1 MKTMSNNLKYFGG
14 LTLVLSVAFFYYLV
28 ASLQAQDFGNI
39 WLIALGF
46 GLLLFASG
54 LLFGYNDSMRGS
66 RADLGFQYH
75 LMTFII
81 VNLVGIPWLM
91 VGLGT
96 DSNNLINIAYQCVP
110 WAIGLATH
118 YYFSSKSIKGV
129 SKEEIFD

>member
-54 LLFGYNDSMRGS
+54 LIFGYSDSMRRS

-75 LMTFII
+75 LMTFVI
-81 VNLVGIPWLM
+81 VNLVGAPWLI
-91 VGLGT
+91 VALGT
-96 DSNNLINIAYQCVP
+96 GSNNLINIAYQCGP
-110 WAIGLATH
+110 WAIGLAIH
-118 YYFSSKSIKGV
+118 YYFSSKSIKGMN
-129 SKEEIFD
+129 KDEIFD